1 MDLTGS
7 ALHLQQGQIMCRE
20 QGREG
25 SKLVKKCVQKML
37 LRCALRTG
45 YEREIS
51 IGGRKFHSQTNLLK
65 YEYVSFWK
73 RDDVE

>member
-20 QGREG
+20 QGREE

-45 YEREIS
+45 YEREYRLEEENS
-51 IGGRKFHSQTNLLK
+51 ITELT
-65 YEYVSFWK
+65 Y
-73 RDDVE
+73 